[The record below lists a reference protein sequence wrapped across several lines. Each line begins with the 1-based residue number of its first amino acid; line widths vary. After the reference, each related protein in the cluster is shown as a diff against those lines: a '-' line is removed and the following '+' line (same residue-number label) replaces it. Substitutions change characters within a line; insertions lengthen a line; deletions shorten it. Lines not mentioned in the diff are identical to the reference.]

1 MNAYLNYIIEA
12 NLGLVLFFTCYK
24 LLLSKEMNFGVLR
37 FVLLVGIFISLILP
51 LIHVETSSDR
61 GTLSIGTVIP
71 SYWLPEVVV
80 GSKGTV
86 ADSHEASFNFWRFVS
101 ACYIVALMILFGTV
115 LMQLLQLIRIIRA
128 AKTYRSGNLYIAE
141 SPEDKPIFSFFNFIF
156 IGRANQLSTIEKGQ
170 IIRHESVHARQWHSF
185 DILLMNLLKI
195 LFWFNP
201 LISSYKKTFIQLH
214 EFEADARA
222 VENSDMDKYCS
233 LLAKVALQSE
243 GYTLANHF
251 NNSLTVKRIEMMRT
265 IKTNIKRWKLV
276 AVACMLPLVFFF
288 IACQDQ
294 VGDDIIEIAQNSTH
308 ALIVPEHIQARYEQ
322 LKKENPTKKYALLEL
337 NETAS
342 GRLAKLKDEYGL
354 PRHVEVFNGADE
366 KLVAGSDV
374 LKMLSESKE
383 SSYLEFIV
391 TEAESK
397 KAGHTYAI
405 IEFTEQTSKLA
416 TASGSDNVF
425 TVVEEQPEFPG
436 GYDSMM
442 VFIRRN
448 LRYPAEARQKGLEG
462 TVYTTFIVEKDG
474 SVTDVKTIRGISP
487 DTDAEAARVIQLF
500 PKWSPGKQSG
510 EIVRVR
516 FVMPIKYKLSN

>member
-1 MNAYLNYIIEA
+1 
-12 NLGLVLFFTCYK
+12 
-24 LLLSKEMNFGVLR
+24 
-37 FVLLVGIFISLILP
+37 
-51 LIHVETSSDR
+51 
-61 GTLSIGTVIP
+61 
-71 SYWLPEVVV
+71 
-80 GSKGTV
+80 
-86 ADSHEASFNFWRFVS
+86 VS
-101 ACYIVALMILFGTV
+101 RY
-115 LMQLLQLIRIIRA
+115 
-128 AKTYRSGNLYIAE
+128 S
-141 SPEDKPIFSFFNFIF
+141 
-156 IGRANQLSTIEKGQ
+156 
-170 IIRHESVHARQWHSF
+170 
-185 DILLMNLLKI
+185 
-195 LFWFNP
+195 
-201 LISSYKKTFIQLH
+201 
-214 EFEADARA
+214 
-222 VENSDMDKYCS
+222 S
-233 LLAKVALQSE
+233 LLAKVALRSE

-265 IKTNIKRWKLV
+265 IKTNIKRWKLA
-276 AVACMLPLVFFF
+276 AVACMLPLIFFF

-294 VGDDIIEIAQNSTH
+294 VGDDLMEIAQNSTH

-342 GRLAKLKDEYGL
+342 GRLAELKDQYGL
-354 PRHVEVFNGADE
+354 PRHVEVFNGDDE

-374 LKMLSESKE
+374 LKTLAESKE
-383 SSYLEFIV
+383 SSYSEFTV
-391 TEAESK
+391 TAAESK

-416 TASGSDNVF
+416 TASGEDKVF

-462 TVYTTFIVEKDG
+462 TVYTSFIVEKDG

-487 DTDAEAARVIQLF
+487 DADAEAARVIQLF
-500 PKWSPGKQSG
+500 PNWNPGKQGG